1 MTERVIISGMY
12 QDDGWWVPEGQKFG
26 TYYRRHAE
34 ALRFVLPWCMK
45 TRVVVQAGG
54 HMGAY
59 PKWLAEH
66 FETVYTFEIEQAKF
80 KCLVLNCNNPRIY
93 AMRGAL
99 YHREGTIRSGHR
111 RVSDEEGTCP
121 TFLIDNMNLSACDL
135 IALDVD
141 GSELYALLGAR
152 MTISRCKP
160 IILLEDGTRNK
171 GDDQVHYQRCVGFM
185 MDMDYEIVGNCGPD
199 NIWKMK

>member
-1 MTERVIISGMY
+1 
-12 QDDGWWVPEGQKFG
+12 
-26 TYYRRHAE
+26 
-34 ALRFVLPWCMK
+34 MK